1 MNRLLGVLLVASL
14 AACMAHPRRAE
25 ETAVLLPPA
34 PSTSDIQRARATF
47 DRWLGARVPGACFRV
62 IQVGQ
67 TRTDV
72 RERVAVTIPASFGAP
87 NAVANRN
94 AFMTRAREL
103 FDRALRGGD
112 AGALGSPPPS
122 SLPAVHVVTLPDHD
136 SRGVPWHWDAAGGPS
151 HAAVICDVS
160 PSTSGSAC
168 SAGSLTG
175 AMDAW
180 LGSGAPA
187 GASFQVWIVG
197 RSIDARRV
205 FEIESLED
213 DGIANRA
220 AYLLAARNELAHVLE
235 RPQPDAGSD
244 IARAI
249 AVAVSDLASKRGTK
263 RLFLLTDLREIA
275 ASRWFFEDAVPS
287 PREFVGWLENE
298 RLVPDCRGIR
308 VNVCGAHFST
318 TPGAPPFDARRDHDI
333 RSVWTAAFHAMHAT
347 SVEICDA
354 CGPDAFRAE
363 NGGM

>member
-1 MNRLLGVLLVASL
+1 MNRLLGVLLAASI
-14 AACMAHPRRAE
+14 AACMPHPPRAD

-34 PSTSDIQRARATF
+34 PSTSDIQRARGTF
-47 DRWLGARVPGACFRV
+47 DQWLGARVPGSCFRV

-67 TRTDV
+67 TRADV
-72 RERVAVTIPASFGAP
+72 RERVAVTIPRSFGAP
-87 NAVANRN
+87 NAVANRY

-103 FDRALRGGD
+103 FDTALRGDD
-112 AGALGSPPPS
+112 AGTLGSPPPS
-122 SLPAVHVVTLPDHD
+122 APAATHVVTLPDRD
-136 SRGVPWHWDAAGGPS
+136 SRGIPWTWGAARPS
-151 HAAVICDVS
+151 HMAVICDVS

-168 SAGSLTG
+168 SGESLTG

-180 LGSGAPA
+180 LEEKASA

-205 FEIESLED
+205 FEVESPD

-220 AYLLAARNELAHVLE
+220 AYLLAARNELVHILE

-244 IARAI
+244 IAGAI

-275 ASRWFFEDAVPS
+275 ASRWSFEDAVPS
-287 PREFVGWLENE
+287 PREFVGWLEKE

-308 VNVCGAHFST
+308 VNVCGVHFST
-318 TPGAPPFDARRDHDI
+318 TPGAPPFDARRDHEI

-363 NGGM
+363 NGGR